1 MIVWVASAG
10 RSGNTFFRIIM
21 HHLYGIHTYAAF
33 NASEVLIAA
42 GAEKLVGA
50 DELPP
55 PLKKAMATAD
65 REKIRLALEELDR
78 SKELYVF
85 KTHAE
90 AHELFGTEFRAI
102 LIVRDGRD
110 ALASYAHYLVDLRFD
125 TKAFKHRLR
134 RMVRSRSELL
144 KAEGWAHLGK
154 IILISSMKRFGLR
167 KRLISWRIDQLL
179 DQNHRLHYH
188 WSTMNRSW
196 LERKRKPVLVYFDA
210 LIRDPI
216 ATVTEAVNEF
226 ELSLIPDRN
235 VAIPSFVE
243 LQKQY
248 SSFFRKG
255 VSGDWQ
261 NHFSVAQNELF
272 KIEHEPMMKR
282 LNFAI

>member
-1 MIVWVASAG
+1 M
-10 RSGNTFFRIIM
+10 
-21 HHLYGIHTYAAF
+21 
-33 NASEVLIAA
+33 
-42 GAEKLVGA
+42 
-50 DELPP
+50 
-55 PLKKAMATAD
+55 
-65 REKIRLALEELDR
+65 
-78 SKELYVF
+78 F
-85 KTHAE
+85 KTHAR
-90 AHELFGTEFRAI
+90 ANELFGTNFRAI

-110 ALASYAHYLVDLRFD
+110 ALASYAHYLVDLRFG
-125 TKAFKHRLR
+125 RNLLR
-134 RMVRSRSELL
+134 RRLHRMRGSRSELL
-144 KAEGWAHLGK
+144 SLEAWLHLSKMLAMGV
-154 IILISSMKRFGLR
+154 LKRSGFR
-167 KRLISWRIDQLL
+167 RRLISWRIDQLL
-179 DQNHRLHYH
+179 NREHRLFFD
-188 WSTMNRSW
+188 WSEVNRSW

-216 ATVTEAVNEF
+216 ATVTEALNEL